1 VAQGQRPL
9 TERRGADLAEI
20 WTGYVR
26 ISEVSGPGSGGA
38 RRQVREFRAEK
49 PHPKAEGGNTG
60 GRLRCESRNDL
71 QAFMQAS
78 AASGN

>member
-9 TERRGADLAEI
+9 TERRGADLAVK

-26 ISEVSGPGSGGA
+26 ISEVSGPGPGGA
-38 RRQVREFRAEK
+38 CRQAREVRAEK
-49 PHPKAEGGNTG
+49 PHPKAGGGDTE
-60 GRLRCESRNDL
+60 GRLRCESRNVL
-71 QAFMQAS
+71 HTFMQAS